1 MLKKFAVTFSLMM
14 ISTLIVAPMAFA
26 SEGGGSAGSLS
37 AWLTVASAFAIAISA
52 FGGAIGQSRAIS
64 AALEGI
70 ARNPSA
76 SGKIQTPMIIGLA
89 LIESLVLY
97 GLVIAYLLQSK
108 I

>member
-1 MLKKFAVTFSLMM
+1 MLKKFAVCFTLMM
-14 ISTLIVAPMAFA
+14 LLMLIVVPMALA
-26 SEGGGSAGSLS
+26 SEGGESAGSLS
-37 AWLTVASAFAIAISA
+37 AWLAAASAFAIAIPA